1 MPAPA
6 IDTRVTV
13 YSKAG
18 CIPCRGTIRALDKAG
33 IAHEVLKVD
42 EDPAALEQLRAEG
55 YLATPVVVVEHA
67 DGTRESWS
75 EHRITRIEALA
86 ERVGSQISA

>member
-1 MPAPA
+1 MPAPS

-42 EDPAALEQLRAEG
+42 EDPAALDALKAEG
-55 YLATPVVVVEHA
+55 YLATPVVVVEHD
-67 DGTRESWS
+67 DGTRDVWS
-75 EHRITRIEALA
+75 GHYITKIEALA
-86 ERVGSQISA
+86 KRVGSQISA

>member
-1 MPAPA
+1 MPAPS

-18 CIPCRGTIRALDKAG
+18 CMPCFGTIKALEKRG

-42 EDPAALEQLRAEG
+42 EDPAALEQLKAEG
-55 YLATPVVVVEHA
+55 YETTPVVVVEYP
-67 DGTRESWS
+67 DRPRDVWS
-75 EHRITRIEALA
+75 GHYITKIEALA
-86 ERVGSQISA
+86 KRVGSQISA

>member
-1 MPAPA
+1 MPAPS

-18 CIPCRGTIRALDKAG
+18 CIPCRGTIRSLEKFG

-42 EDPAALEQLRAEG
+42 EDPAALDALKAEG

-67 DGTRESWS
+67 DGSRDVWS
-75 EHRITRIEALA
+75 GHYITKIEALA
-86 ERVGSQISA
+86 KRVGSQISA

>member
-1 MPAPA
+1 MPAPS
-6 IDTRVTV
+6 IDTTVTV

-18 CIPCRGTIRALDKAG
+18 CYPCKATLRDLDRRG
-33 IAHEVLKVD
+33 IAHTVRKVD
-42 EDPAALEQLRAEG
+42 EDPAALEALRAEG
-55 YLATPVVVVEHA
+55 FAATPVVVVEHK

-86 ERVGSQISA
+86 RRVGSQISA